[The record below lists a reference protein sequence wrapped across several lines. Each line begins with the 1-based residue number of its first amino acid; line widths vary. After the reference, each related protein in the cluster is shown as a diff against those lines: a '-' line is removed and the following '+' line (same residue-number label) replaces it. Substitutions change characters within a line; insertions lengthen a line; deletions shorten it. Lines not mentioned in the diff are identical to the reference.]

1 MSLPALD
8 FRRASPT
15 TDAVGT
21 RRPLASYAPLL
32 AAALAIAAG
41 LVAVNN
47 LPVGGFFDDAFYVIL
62 AKSLATGHGYRN
74 LNLPGAPLATHY
86 PPGYPLFLA
95 ALWRL
100 WPTFPANV
108 MLFKFANV
116 AFLGVIAAYAYRLGR
131 ERMGLGLGAALVA
144 TVAGTATTPALY
156 LSSMVLSEP
165 MFLALTLPLLLWAE
179 RTIARDKR
187 DVVSALSL
195 GACAGLLFLIRAQA
209 VAAIAAIAVV
219 YALRRR
225 WKESGVTLSAAIV
238 VALPW
243 LLWVAAHDGTVPTLM
258 RGDYGSYFGWFMDG
272 IHQRGPGMI
281 IEAVRRNLPEM
292 LEHLSRR
299 LRPPSNPIPNA
310 ATSLCAVLLGA
321 VGAARLVRRA
331 PVTLGFLVT
340 YLGVVA
346 VWPFPPAR
354 FLLGIWILLML
365 VLVCGARMLWEASLP
380 VARWRGER
388 SRLTLRLLGGA
399 ASFVLVAGTIA
410 YNVRGY
416 QRRWWATTEEQ
427 SARWVVPKV
436 AWARANIDTSS
447 VIATDHD
454 EGSVYLYSGRR
465 SIPVTTFTAAEY
477 FSPRDSSADAV
488 VLRTLVTHFQPDYVM
503 LSGARLRG
511 AAAAV
516 STTGEPLG
524 VAARGGAA
532 WVFRLR

>member
-8 FRRASPT
+8 FRPASPT
-15 TDAVGT
+15 TDVVAT

-100 WPTFPANV
+100 WPAFPGNV

-116 AFLGVIAAYAYRLGR
+116 AFLGVVAACAYRLGR
-131 ERMGLGLGAALVA
+131 EWMGLGLGAALVA

-165 MFLALTLPLLLWAE
+165 MFLALTLPLLVWAE
-179 RTIARDKR
+179 RAIARDKR

-195 GACAGLLFLIRAQA
+195 GAWAGLLFLIRAQA

-219 YALRRR
+219 YGLRRR

-272 IHQRGPGMI
+272 IHERGPGMVVDT
-281 IEAVRRNLPEM
+281 VRRNLPAM
-292 LEHLSRR
+292 LDHLSHR
-299 LRPPSNPIPNA
+299 LRPPSSALPNA
-310 ATSLCAVLLGA
+310 ATALCALLLGA
-321 VGAARLVRRA
+321 AGAMRLARRA
-331 PVTLGFLVT
+331 PVTLGFLVA

-346 VWPFPPAR
+346 VWPFPPVR

-365 VLVCGARMLWEASLP
+365 VLACGAQVLWEASLP
-380 VARWRGER
+380 IARWNSAR
-388 SRLTLRLLGGA
+388 SRLTLRLLSGV
-399 ASFVLVAGTIA
+399 ASLVLVAGAIA

-427 SARWVVPKV
+427 SARWVMPKI
-436 AWARANIDTSS
+436 AWARANIDTSA

-454 EGSVYLYSGRR
+454 EGFVYLYTGRR

-477 FSPRDSSADAV
+477 FSPRDSSADAA
-488 VLRTLVTHFQPDYVM
+488 VLRMLVTRFQAHYLM
-503 LSGARLRG
+503 LSSPRLRG
-511 AAAAV
+511 AAAAM
-516 STTGEPLG
+516 SLTGVPLG
-524 VAARGGAA
+524 GSASAA